1 MQKQEKTIAVTGAA
15 SGIGLAITNYLV
27 NQGDHVIAIDIN
39 VKALN
44 ELPKNDLITPLVMD
58 ITNISS
64 VNAAKKEIQQK
75 FKGLD
80 GLVNNAGIFVGGP
93 LVEVEEK
100 EVKKILE
107 VNAFGTFLVTK
118 ILFPLL
124 KEKKGRIVNIGS
136 ETGRFAFPLAGPY
149 TMSKFALEAFSDS
162 LRRELMM
169 LDMKVIHLQL
179 GAIKTP
185 LLDDTLS
192 CYLDNFDHENS
203 LFKNQLKLVTKVCA
217 NELKTGADP
226 HYIAKF
232 VHKIIHKRRTKARYR
247 LKNNRLRRFL
257 ELLPTPLVDF
267 AMKRVLK

>member
-1 MQKQEKTIAVTGAA
+1 MQKQKKIIAVTGAA

-44 ELPKNDLITPLVMD
+44 ELPKSDLITPLVMD
-58 ITNISS
+58 ITDISS
-64 VNAAKKEIQQK
+64 INEATKIIQQK
-75 FKGLD
+75 FTGID

-100 EVKKILE
+100 EVKKILD
-107 VNAFGTFLVTK
+107 VNVYGTFLATK
-118 ILFPLL
+118 TLFPLL
-124 KEKKGRIVNIGS
+124 MEKKGKIINIGS

-149 TMSKFALEAFSDS
+149 TMSKYALEAFSDS

-169 LDMKVIHLQL
+169 INMKVIHLQL

-192 CYLDNFDHENS
+192 CYVDNFVHENS
-203 LFKNQLKLVTKVCA
+203 LFRSQLKLVTKVCEK
-217 NELKTGADP
+217 ELEKGADP
-226 HYIAKF
+226 KYIAKF
-232 VHKIIHKRRTKARYR
+232 VHKIIHKKRTKARYR

-257 ELLPTPLVDF
+257 EFLPTSLVDF